1 MGLTLCNF
9 NFSDLKYK
17 VDDFYSDVLQIYS
30 FIFIVDFTLN
40 HLNIKDVIM
49 MAKSGFRTI
58 VISTLVFFCMCA
70 ASEAAVF
77 KCTYKGKSI
86 FTDNPSLCISS
97 NSILK
102 STSSTASASTPSK
115 VPSSTKPTT
124 SAVLTDAVFAP
135 SSFWYTPI
143 PLNTTLDSNSANYVK
158 EFLRQKSLY
167 YNNVEVNTYKYASPV
182 YIAES
187 NTPLVNVGFNNC
199 QNKTWT
205 DPTFVKMM
213 TSVPVPSIAKQS
225 AGGDSE
231 MTIYQPSTDTLWEMW
246 GTSQD
251 SNGKWSA
258 CWGGQITQAS
268 KSAGL
273 NLKNYGTTATGLPF
287 LGGQITAEELARG
300 EIKHVIGISMV
311 DLETWS
317 IYSYPAL
324 RSDGYNPNNDANRIA
339 EGRRFRLDPT
349 INVDN
354 LAMSKTAKI
363 IAKAAQKYGFVV
375 WDKAGAI
382 SIRAQNALSYKQL
395 GKADPYPALYEYK
408 PTYAVLNGFPW
419 DKLQFLPMNYGK
431 P

>member
-1 MGLTLCNF
+1 
-9 NFSDLKYK
+9 
-17 VDDFYSDVLQIYS
+17 
-30 FIFIVDFTLN
+30 
-40 HLNIKDVIM
+40 
-49 MAKSGFRTI
+49 MANKPKTI
-58 VISTLVFFCMCA
+58 VLSILVFSSLSA
-70 ASEAAVF
+70 VSEAAVF

-86 FTDNPSLCISS
+86 FTDNPSLCLGS
-97 NSILK
+97 NSLLK
-102 STSSTASASTPSK
+102 TALNNSSPAPTSTPKPTTSSTPSPTSTPAPTTSST
-115 VPSSTKPTT
+115 PSTKPTT
-124 SAVLTDAVFAP
+124 ATVLTDSVFAP

-143 PLNTTLDSNSANYVK
+143 PLNTALDSNSANYVK

-167 YNNVEVNTYKYASPV
+167 YNNVEINTYRYSSPV
-182 YIAES
+182 YIAAS
-187 NTPLVNVGFNNC
+187 NTPLVNVAFNNC
-199 QNKTWT
+199 QNKTWV

-213 TSVPVPSIAKQS
+213 TSVPVPTIAKQS
-225 AGGDSE
+225 SGGDSE

-246 GTSQD
+246 GTGQD

-273 NLKNYGTTATGLPF
+273 NIKNYGTTATGLPF

-300 EIKHVIGISMV
+300 EIKHAIGISMV
-311 DLETWS
+311 DLEAWS

-324 RSDGYNPNNDANRIA
+324 RSDGYNPNKAANRIA

-349 INVDN
+349 INVDT
-354 LAMSKTAKI
+354 LAMTKAGKI

-382 SIRAQNALSYKQL
+382 TIRAQNALSYKQL
-395 GKADPYPALYEYK
+395 GKPDPYPALYEYK
-408 PTYAVLNGFPW
+408 VTSAVLNGFPW
-419 DKLQFLPMNYGK
+419 DRLQFLPMDYGK